1 MKDIIV
7 LGAGMVG
14 VATALALQKRG
25 ADVTLIDRGAP
36 GRETSYGNAGIIQTE
51 AAEPYAMPRKAS
63 ELVRIA
69 LKQGNEVRWHLDA
82 LPGHARALWQYF
94 RYSSRVQHHQI
105 SRTYVQLTSRADSDH
120 APLIAAAGAEA
131 LIRRDGFRQ
140 AYRDTRTLD
149 EAAADADRLKQEYGV
164 PSAILDS
171 SALARAEPNML
182 RSLAGALHW
191 TGSWTCTDPGGLV
204 AAYADLFT
212 ARGGRFIKGDAMSL
226 AARDGGGWSVTPVA
240 GGERIEA
247 AEAVIALGPWSA
259 SLCKRFGLVVP
270 LLGKRG
276 YHRHFHTEAGPNMTL
291 VDVASSAVMAPMQVG
306 LRITTGAEIA
316 RHEAAPDPAQIT
328 RAEQAVRE
336 LFALGE
342 PVEPAPWLGTRPCM
356 PDMLPVVGAVPQQPG
371 LWAHFGHG
379 HQGFTLGPTTADL
392 LANEIAG
399 EIPVPAALA
408 PANRFRA
415 A

>member
-14 VATALALQKRG
+14 VATAQKRG

-149 EAAADADRLKQEYGV
+149 EAAADADRLKQEYG
-164 PSAILDS
+164 
-171 SALARAEPNML
+171 
-182 RSLAGALHW
+182 
-191 TGSWTCTDPGGLV
+191 
-204 AAYADLFT
+204 ADLFT